1 MIKLTRTIK
10 GKKVELD
17 VISLNGKTVVRDKT
31 FKELG
36 KKGITEM
43 DLKDAGF
50 GVEEVELKKIAD
62 NRIG

>member
-1 MIKLTRTIK
+1 MIKLIKTIN

-17 VISLNGKTVVRDKT
+17 VISLNGKAVVRDKT
-31 FKELG
+31 FRKLE
-36 KKGITEM
+36 KKGISEM

-50 GVEEVELKKIAD
+50 GVEEVELKKIVD

>member
-1 MIKLTRTIK
+1 MIKLTRTIN

-17 VISLNGKTVVRDKT
+17 VISLNGKAVVRDKT
-31 FKELG
+31 FRKLE
-36 KKGITEM
+36 KKGISEM

-50 GVEEVELKKIAD
+50 GVEEVELKKIVD